1 MEDRHESAERTETLT
16 SGNTRFLAATLVGS
30 LAMALVCA
38 FTPPAAQLAALG
50 SGISMLAGLIL
61 AGMERDELRG
71 RRRDEL
77 LQRLRV
83 PVALAPEHDLFE
95 QYAALSDALAAV
107 AGSSD
112 RVLREVAVV
121 KLAAIVEEVRG
132 LAQGQVVFTGTET
145 WRAVYER
152 VLDRPGLRHYRS
164 AAWVRTADYWRD
176 APGRQ
181 SMQLNLE
188 LAGRGVRIERIL
200 ILPPHLWPED
210 RAVPLAT
217 IRGWADE
224 QCSGGIAISLVR
236 ERDLASEPDLLG
248 DFGIYGQTATG
259 THELDGGSRTVRF
272 VLSFDP
278 RSHKLARD
286 RWERLLLF
294 ATPYR
299 VNVGCGRGP
308 A

>member
-1 MEDRHESAERTETLT
+1 MKDMHGYANRAQART
-16 SGNTRFLAATLVGS
+16 SGNTRFLAVTLVGS

-38 FTPPAAQLAALG
+38 FTPPETQLAALG
-50 SGISMLAGLIL
+50 SGISMLTGLIL
-61 AGMERDELRG
+61 AGMERDEFRD

-77 LQRLRV
+77 LERLRV

-112 RVLREVAVV
+112 RVLREVAGL

-132 LAQGQVVFTGTET
+132 LAQGRVVFTGTET

-164 AAWVRTADYWRD
+164 AAWVRTAGYWQD

-181 SMQLNLE
+181 SMQQNLE

-200 ILPPHLWPED
+200 ILPPHLWPEG
-210 RAVPLAT
+210 RAVPSVA
-217 IRGWADE
+217 IWGWIAE

-248 DFGIYGQTATG
+248 DFGIYGDTAMG
-259 THELDGGSRTVRF
+259 THELDTESRTVRF

-278 RSHKLARD
+278 RSLKLARD

-294 ATPYR
+294 ATPYQLTASCDTEP
-299 VNVGCGRGP
+299 G
-308 A
+308 